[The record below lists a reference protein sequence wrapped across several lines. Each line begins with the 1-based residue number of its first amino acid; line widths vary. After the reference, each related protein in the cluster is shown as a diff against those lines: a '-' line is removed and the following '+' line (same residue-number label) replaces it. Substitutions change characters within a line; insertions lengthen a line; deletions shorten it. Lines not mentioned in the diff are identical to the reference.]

1 MEKKKK
7 MRIYYN
13 QAIYGQEEIDEVM
26 KVLSDPLRIG
36 AGPKVREFEKK
47 ISALLGKK
55 YGVMVNSGS
64 SANLLSLELLDLPKG
79 AEVITPILTFGTTL
93 SPIVHKD
100 LIPVFVD
107 VEPGTYVVDVNQ
119 VEASIT
125 DNTKA
130 MMIPL
135 LFGNLPDLEKL
146 RDLAKKYNLFFVEDS
161 CDTLGAKFDKQ
172 PTGRYS
178 DITTSSFYA
187 SHILTAAGG
196 GGILCLNDVNLANK
210 ALVKSSWGRE
220 STLFGTHEESEE
232 IKKRFSGILDGDA
245 YDAKFI
251 FSEIGYNFQP
261 TEIQGAFGL
270 AQLKRYPEFRK
281 KRQDNFQKLY
291 KFFENY
297 SDLFILPKEDERA
310 DTAWLAFPLTI
321 KKDASF
327 SRAEI
332 TRFFEEQEI
341 QTRPVFTGNV
351 LKHPAF
357 RDINART
364 NKNGYP
370 VTDHIM
376 KNAFVIGCHHGMDDE
391 QIDYVKNVFIDFL
404 KKYK

>member
-1 MEKKKK
+1 